1 MRILFT
7 KQSWEDYLYWNTY
20 DKSKVKRINQLI
32 KEIQQHPYA
41 GSGKPE
47 ALRNKLSGF
56 WSRRIDLE
64 HRLIY
69 RIKDQ
74 YVEIIK
80 CRSHYG
86 E

>member
-1 MRILFT
+1 MKVLFT
-7 KQSWEDYLYWNTY
+7 QQSWEDYLYWNTY

-32 KEIQQHPYA
+32 KEIQRHPYA

-47 ALRNKLSGF
+47 ALRIKLSGF

-74 YVEIIK
+74 YVELIK

>member
-1 MRILFT
+1 MKVLFT
-7 KQSWEDYLYWNTY
+7 QQSWEDYLYWNTY

-32 KEIQQHPYA
+32 KEIQRHPYA

-69 RIKDQ
+69 RTKDQ

>member
-1 MRILFT
+1 MKVLFT
-7 KQSWEDYLYWNTY
+7 QQSWEDYLYWNTY

-32 KEIQQHPYA
+32 KEIQRHPYA

-74 YVEIIK
+74 YVELIK

>member
-1 MRILFT
+1 MKVLFT
-7 KQSWEDYLYWNTY
+7 QQSWEDYLYWNTY

-32 KEIQQHPYA
+32 KEIQRHPYA

-74 YVEIIK
+74 YIEIVK

>member
-1 MRILFT
+1 MKVLFT
-7 KQSWEDYLYWNTY
+7 QQSWEDYLYWNTY
-20 DKSKVKRINQLI
+20 DKSKAKRINQLI
-32 KEIQQHPYA
+32 KEIQRHPYA

-80 CRSHYG
+80 CRSQYG

>member
-1 MRILFT
+1 MKVLFT
-7 KQSWEDYLYWNTY
+7 QQSLEDYLYWNTY

-32 KEIQQHPYA
+32 KEIQRHPYA

-74 YVEIIK
+74 YIEIVK

>member
-1 MRILFT
+1 MKVLFT

-32 KEIQQHPYA
+32 KEIQRHPYT

-47 ALRNKLSGF
+47 ALRNKLSGL

-69 RIKDQ
+69 RIKDP
-74 YVEIIK
+74 YVEIVK

>member
-1 MRILFT
+1 MKVLFT
-7 KQSWEDYLYWNTY
+7 QQSWEDYLYWNTY
-20 DKSKVKRINQLI
+20 DKLKVKRINQLI
-32 KEIQQHPYA
+32 KEIQRHPYA

-74 YVEIIK
+74 YIEIVK

>member
-1 MRILFT
+1 MKVLFT
-7 KQSWEDYLYWNTY
+7 QQSWEDYLYWNTY

-32 KEIQQHPYA
+32 KEIQRHPYA

>member
-1 MRILFT
+1 MKVLFT
-7 KQSWEDYLYWNTY
+7 QQSWEDYLYWNTY
-20 DKSKVKRINQLI
+20 DKSKVKRVNQLI
-32 KEIQQHPYA
+32 KEIQRHPYA

-74 YVEIIK
+74 YIEIVK

>member
-1 MRILFT
+1 MKVLFT
-7 KQSWEDYLYWNTY
+7 QQSWEDYLYWNTY
-20 DKSKVKRINQLI
+20 DKSKVKRVNQLI
-32 KEIQQHPYA
+32 KEIQRHPYA

-74 YVEIIK
+74 YIEIIK

>member
-1 MRILFT
+1 MKVLFT
-7 KQSWEDYLYWNTY
+7 QQSWEDYLYWNTY
-20 DKSKVKRINQLI
+20 DKLKVKRINQLI
-32 KEIQQHPYA
+32 KEIQRHPYA

>member
-32 KEIQQHPYA
+32 KEIQRHPYA

-74 YVEIIK
+74 YVELIK

>member
-1 MRILFT
+1 MKVLFT
-7 KQSWEDYLYWNTY
+7 QQSWEDYLYWNTY

-32 KEIQQHPYA
+32 KEIQRHAYA

-74 YVEIIK
+74 YIEIVK

>member
-1 MRILFT
+1 MKVLFT
-7 KQSWEDYLYWNTY
+7 QQSWEDYLYWNTY
-20 DKSKVKRINQLI
+20 DKTKVKRINQLI
-32 KEIQQHPYA
+32 KEIQRHPYA

>member
-1 MRILFT
+1 MKVLFT
-7 KQSWEDYLYWNTY
+7 QQSWEDYLYWNTY

-32 KEIQQHPYA
+32 KEIQRHPYA

-47 ALRNKLSGF
+47 ALRNKLIGF

>member
-1 MRILFT
+1 MKVLFT
-7 KQSWEDYLYWNTY
+7 QQSWEDYLYCNTY

-32 KEIQQHPYA
+32 KEIQRHPYA

-47 ALRNKLSGF
+47 ALRNKLSWF

-74 YVEIIK
+74 YIEIVK

>member
-1 MRILFT
+1 MKVLFT
-7 KQSWEDYLYWNTY
+7 RQSWEDYLYWNTY

-32 KEIQQHPYA
+32 KEIQRHPYA

-74 YVEIIK
+74 YIEIVK

>member
-1 MRILFT
+1 MKVLIT
-7 KQSWEDYLYWNTY
+7 QQSWEDYLYWNTY

-32 KEIQQHPYA
+32 KEIQRHPYA